1 MAQAGVTCSD
11 CHEPHSLAL
20 REEGN
25 TLCAGCHRAEVY
37 DVPAHHHHPPGSEAA
52 RCVTCHMPETVFMGV
67 DARREHA
74 FRVPRPDLAAARDA
88 PDVCT
93 GCHAPRDRA
102 WAARAIASWFGG
114 ERPASWRFP
123 EALASA
129 WALRADA
136 APLLLQLLDDAREPA
151 IARATA
157 ARLLADFLDPGTAGA
172 LERALHDPDAMV
184 RMAAAESAAGLPPA
198 LRAEWLRGLLAD
210 PVRSVRLA
218 AARSLAGVELP
229 PDRDAADLARALDEL
244 RDAASRNADRP
255 EAHLDL
261 AILAT
266 RQGDLDVARREAEL
280 ALAIDPGLVPAAV
293 NLADAL
299 RASGRDDLAESV
311 LRDASKRNPESPD
324 LHYAL
329 GLLHVRRGRPEAAH
343 AALAR
348 AADLADDGR
357 FAYPLGL
364 LLVEEERTDEGL
376 RVLADALA
384 QRPGDRQLLVAL
396 ATLHRDRGER
406 EAALRYARRLLEAAP
421 GDPGAAQL
429 VESLER

>member
-1 MAQAGVTCSD
+1 
-11 CHEPHSLAL
+11 
-20 REEGN
+20 
-25 TLCAGCHRAEVY
+25 
-37 DVPAHHHHPPGSEAA
+37 
-52 RCVTCHMPETVFMGV
+52 
-67 DARREHA
+67 
-74 FRVPRPDLAAARDA
+74 
-88 PDVCT
+88 
-93 GCHAPRDRA
+93 
-102 WAARAIASWFGG
+102 
-114 ERPASWRFP
+114 
-123 EALASA
+123 
-129 WALRADA
+129 
-136 APLLLQLLDDAREPA
+136 
-151 IARATA
+151 
-157 ARLLADFLDPGTAGA
+157 
-172 LERALHDPDAMV
+172 MV

-396 ATLHRDRGER
+396 ATLHREASANCALYDLSGSSQGVPVAVHLAGDVICRQLHGLISSFHEPARGDRVGPNDELFDPDRCGEVT
-406 EAALRYARRLLEAAP
+406 ELRSILDRDERGSHRRRDDT
-421 GDPGAAQL
+421 GVQ
-429 VESLER
+429 SLPDDDVG